1 MRASRSQRT
10 MAIAVLVALGIVVLN
25 LALGLLY
32 RESRRG
38 LEAELGRRLENV
50 VAVLAQL
57 VDPQLVQRAA
67 REIPTV
73 QAAGPSDSLRT
84 LLRDLADTTDLA
96 NIRVYDHDGVGF
108 LEVTG
113 FGRETSPEVLD
124 PSSVIAALTGSTVH
138 GEPFESGGEFLMA
151 GYAPVRDAA
160 GTPFAVVAVEA
171 DARFFA
177 AISRLRVAMIS
188 SALLSA
194 IVLVGLGLT
203 FARLQSSLQRAE
215 AAVQRAETLAA
226 MGRMAAGIAH
236 EIRNPL
242 GIINATAARLKKR
255 YDNPAA
261 PDERFGYIAEEVERL
276 NAILTGYLNFARDEP
291 SEQRPLDL
299 VAVVE
304 RSLRWA
310 APELEA
316 NAVQAALDLP
326 ASCPVS
332 GDAQRLQQ
340 LILNLVLNAVQAMPQ
355 GGRMA
360 IRLATHDGRACLTM
374 DDTGPGFPPGA
385 RQRFFEPFVT
395 TKEKGSGLG
404 LAIARRIVEEHAG
417 RITLGDAPHGG
428 ARVEIELPLSTVAGE
443 PV

>member
-25 LALGLLY
+25 LALALQY

-50 VAVLAQL
+50 VAVLAEL

-113 FGRETSPEVLD
+113 FGRETSPEALD

-177 AISRLRVAMIS
+177 AISRLRVAMIG

-194 IVLVGLGLT
+194 IVLAGLGLT
-203 FARLQSSLQRAE
+203 FAGLQSSLQRAE
-215 AAVQRAETLAA
+215 AAVQHAETLAA

-291 SEQRPLDL
+291 SERRPLDL

-326 ASCPVS
+326 ARCPVN

-360 IRLATHDGRACLTM
+360 IRLAAHDGRAWLTM

-395 TKEKGSGLG
+395 TKEQGSGLG

-428 ARVEIELPLSTVAGE
+428 ARVEIELPLGAAATE
-443 PV
+443 PL

>member
-1 MRASRSQRT
+1 MRASRTQRIL
-10 MAIAVLVALGIVVLN
+10 AIAVLVALGIVVLN
-25 LALGLLY
+25 LGLWLLY

-50 VAVLAQL
+50 VAVLAEL
-57 VDPQLVQRAA
+57 VDPQLVRRAA
-67 REIPTV
+67 DEVP
-73 QAAGPSDSLRT
+73 AGGGASPADSLRAV
-84 LLRDLADTTDLA
+84 LRELADTTDLA
-96 NIRVYDHDGVGF
+96 NIRVYDGNGIGF

-113 FGRETSPEVLD
+113 LGRETSPEALD
-124 PSSVIAALTGSTVH
+124 PSSVVAALTGSTVH

-151 GYAPVRDAA
+151 GYAPVRDRA

-177 AISRLRVAMIS
+177 AIARLRVAMIGS
-188 SALLSA
+188 AILSAL
-194 IVLVGLGLT
+194 VLAGLGLV
-203 FARLQSSLQRAE
+203 FGRLQASLQRAQ
-215 AAVQRAETLAA
+215 AAVQHAETLAA

-255 YDNPAA
+255 YDNPAE
-261 PDERFGYIAEEVERL
+261 PDERFDYIAEEVERL

-291 SEQRPLDL
+291 SERRPLDL
-299 VAVVE
+299 VAVVQ

-310 APELEA
+310 APELEGA
-316 NAVQAALDLP
+316 AVQAVLELP
-326 ASCPVS
+326 AQCTVV

-355 GGRMA
+355 GGRVVLRVA
-360 IRLATHDGRACLTM
+360 VHDGHARLTV
-374 DDTGPGFPPGA
+374 DDTGAGFPPGA
-385 RQRFFEPFVT
+385 RARFFEPFVT

-404 LAIARRIVEEHAG
+404 LAVARRIVQEHSG
-417 RITLGDAPHGG
+417 RIVLGDAPRGG
-428 ARVEIELPLSTVAGE
+428 ARVEVDLPIGTAGSE
-443 PV
+443 PL

>member
-1 MRASRSQRT
+1 MRASRTQRT
-10 MAIAVLVALGIVVLN
+10 TGIAVLVVLGIVVLN
-25 LALGLLY
+25 LALWLLY

-50 VAVLAQL
+50 VGVLAE
-57 VDPQLVQRAA
+57 VIDPGLVQRAA
-67 REIPTV
+67 DEIPG
-73 QAAGPSDSLRT
+73 AGAGPSDSLRA
-84 LLRDLADTTDLA
+84 LLRDVADATDLA
-96 NIRVYDHDGVGF
+96 NIRVYDGRGVGF

-113 FGRETSPEVLD
+113 LGRDAAPEALD
-124 PSSVIAALTGSTVH
+124 PSSVVAALTGSTVH

-160 GTPFAVVAVEA
+160 GNPRGVVAVEA

-177 AISRLRVAMIS
+177 AIARLRVAMIG
-188 SALLSA
+188 SAILSA
-194 IVLVGLGLT
+194 IVLAGLGLT
-203 FARLQSSLQRAE
+203 FARLQTSLQRAQ
-215 AAVQRAETLAA
+215 AAVQQAETLAA

-255 YDNPAA
+255 YDNPAE
-261 PDERFGYIAEEVERL
+261 PDERFDYIADEVGRL
-276 NAILTGYLNFARDEP
+276 NSILTGYLNFARDEP
-291 SEQRPLDL
+291 SERGPVDL

-316 NAVQAALDLP
+316 AGVRSELQLP
-326 ASCPVS
+326 AQCTVA

-355 GGRMA
+355 GGTLV
-360 IRLATHDGRACLTM
+360 IRLAPHDGAARLTV

-404 LAIARRIVEEHAG
+404 LAVARRIVDEHKG
-417 RITLGDAPHGG
+417 RITLGDAPSGG
-428 ARVEIELPLSTVAGE
+428 ARVEIEVPLGAAGAG

>member
-50 VAVLAQL
+50 VAVLARL
-57 VDPQLVQRAA
+57 IDPQLVQRAA
-67 REIPTV
+67 REIPAIQT
-73 QAAGPSDSLRT
+73 AGASDSLRT
-84 LLRDLADTTDLA
+84 LLRDLSDATDLA
-96 NIRVYDHDGVGF
+96 NIRVYDQDGVGF

-113 FGRETSPEVLD
+113 FGRETSPEALD

-177 AISRLRVAMIS
+177 AISRLRVAMIG

-215 AAVQRAETLAA
+215 AAVQHAETLAA

-291 SEQRPLDL
+291 SERRPLDL

-316 NAVQAALDLP
+316 NAVEAALDLP
-326 ASCPVS
+326 ARCPVN

>member
-25 LALGLLY
+25 LALALQY